1 MNEATLDAPE
11 MKVRSTVARV
21 PLAKVLLAL
30 IRREFWEHRQL
41 WMVPAILFVVV
52 LIGASFIRVVADKH
66 GLHVEPFPWRSA
78 GEAANLTPEQSNVG
92 VAMLMLLDW
101 ALTAPLFIASSIV
114 IFFYLLQCLFDERKD
129 RSILFWKSLPVSDG
143 TTIASKLLVGIVV
156 VPIGVFL
163 LALVDHLLISL
174 VVSARVAVG
183 PEHHYPLLWDTV
195 AWAKTEAFMFLC
207 VMATMLWAFPIAAYL
222 LLVSAWARR
231 NVFLWAILPPVL
243 IALVERALG
252 THFLNYVFF
261 RSIPGIWGRWA
272 DGATSTIITTN
283 DGVKLPFLP
292 SIFDNV
298 DLGAFFSNSRLWI
311 GLVVGAVLTYCAVR
325 IRRYR
330 DDT

>member
-1 MNEATLDAPE
+1 MNEATLDVPE
-11 MKVRSTVARV
+11 AKVRSGVAKV

-41 WMVPAILFVVV
+41 WMVPALLSILAF
-52 LIGASFIRVVADKH
+52 IGASFIRVAADNT
-66 GLHVEPFPWRSA
+66 GLHLEPFPWKGA
-78 GEAANLTPEQSNVG
+78 DALTPEQSNVG

-101 ALTAPLFIASSIV
+101 VMTVPLYIASSIV

-156 VPIGVFL
+156 VPLGVFL
-163 LALVDHLLISL
+163 LALLDHLLISL

-195 AWAKTEAFMFLC
+195 AWVKTEAFMFLC
-207 VMATMLWAFPIAAYL
+207 VLATMLWVFPIAAYL

-243 IALVERALG
+243 IALVEQAFG
-252 THFLNYVFF
+252 THFLNYVF
-261 RSIPGIWGRWA
+261 
-272 DGATSTIITTN
+272 
-283 DGVKLPFLP
+283 
-292 SIFDNV
+292 
-298 DLGAFFSNSRLWI
+298 
-311 GLVVGAVLTYCAVR
+311 
-325 IRRYR
+325 
-330 DDT
+330 